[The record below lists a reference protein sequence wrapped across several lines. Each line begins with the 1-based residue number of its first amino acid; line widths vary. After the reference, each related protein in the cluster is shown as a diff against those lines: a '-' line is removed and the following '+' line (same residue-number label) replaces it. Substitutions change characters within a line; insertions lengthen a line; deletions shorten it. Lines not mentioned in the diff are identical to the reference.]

1 MADKKPNAYMD
12 SMILY
17 QKAYDFLKY
26 IYPILA
32 QFPKFEKNALNGKAN
47 MGILEIMKNLI

>member
-17 QKAYDFLKY
+17 QKAYDL
-26 IYPILA
+26 IYDRI
-32 QFPKFEKNALNGKAN
+32 QES
-47 MGILEIMKNLI
+47 MKNSDENVLSIN